1 MFTHFP
7 SSLCTAIVLCH
18 NFFLTHLFSFKHI
31 LYLQMCAPPSSTRT
45 EQCPWATFEDEE
57 EEEGEGLS
65 NCSSG
70 MWGVGQNAHS
80 WKRDTGE
87 AVHSDQ
93 LPPPTRHRTWCFS
106 WDSWPHC
113 THALWKCI
121 CRTKMFFFQCSAF
134 MSSCGSKRTH
144 THPSLTLRF
153 QTWPVP
159 P

>member
-93 LPPPTRHRTWCFS
+93 LPPPTRHRTCSVSPGTRGLIVPTLYENVSAAQKCSFS
-106 WDSWPHC
+106 NALLSWVVVDQN
-113 THALWKCI
+113 A
-121 CRTKMFFFQCSAF
+121 
-134 MSSCGSKRTH
+134 
-144 THPSLTLRF
+144 PSLTLHF